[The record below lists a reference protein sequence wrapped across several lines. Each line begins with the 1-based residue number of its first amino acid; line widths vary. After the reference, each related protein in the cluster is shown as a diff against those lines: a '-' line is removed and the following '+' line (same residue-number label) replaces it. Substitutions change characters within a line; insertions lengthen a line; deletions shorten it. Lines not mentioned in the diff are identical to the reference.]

1 MEKILVLNGPLKE
14 VIWGG
19 NYFKNELK
27 MTDSDAKYGELWTCS
42 GHKGG
47 LSYIING
54 KYKDK
59 SLDEVFANHKELF
72 NNSKL
77 KDFPI
82 LVKIIA
88 TSDKLSVQVHP
99 DDKYAKENENQYG
112 KTECWL
118 ILDGNENSEIVIGH
132 NAKNKEELI
141 EYINNDDYDGLLRK
155 KVVKTGE
162 FYPIPSG
169 TIHALGANI
178 VLLEIQQSSDVT
190 YRFYDYHR
198 KEALGNE
205 RPLHI
210 NKAVEVT
217 DYKPYNQTIINCFKD
232 NINSIWNNEYFEVLY
247 QEINNKFT
255 LENNNKYCIVTVIE
269 GSIKVENNNITK
281 GQSFIVTALSKSV
294 ELEGNGKV
302 VITYSK
308 I

>member
-19 NYFKNELK
+19 DYFKKELK
-27 MTDSDAKYGELWTCS
+27 MTDSDTKYGELWTCS
-42 GHKGG
+42 GHKVG
-47 LSYIING
+47 LSYIQNG
-54 KYKDK
+54 RFKGQ
-59 SLDEVFANHKELF
+59 SLDEVFNNHKELF
-72 NNSKL
+72 NNSTL

-88 TSDKLSVQVHP
+88 TCDRLSVQVHP
-99 DDKYAKENENQYG
+99 DDIYAKENENQYG
-112 KTECWL
+112 KTEGWL
-118 ILDGNENSEIVIGH
+118 ILDETGNSEIVIGH
-132 NAKNKEELI
+132 NAKNKEELVK
-141 EYINNDDYDGLLRK
+141 YINNDDYDNLLRK
-155 KVVKTGE
+155 KVVTKGE

-178 VLLEIQQSSDVT
+178 VLLEVQQSSDVT

-198 KEALGNE
+198 KDALGNE

-210 NKAVEVT
+210 QKAVDVT

-232 NINSIWNNEYFEVLY
+232 NINKIWNNEYFEVLY
-247 QEINNKFT
+247 QEINNEFT
-255 LENNNKYCIVTVIE
+255 LENNNKYCIVTAIE
-269 GSIKVENNNITK
+269 GIIKVENNNIVK

-294 ELEGNGKV
+294 KLKGNGKV